1 MDAFYILNKLVKYHS
16 RTKMV
21 RIYLFFRFHYD
32 MDALGSELYLPA
44 RNITRL
50 INEQI
55 TSFKLSAPYKVA

>member
-1 MDAFYILNKLVKYHS
+1 
-16 RTKMV
+16 MV